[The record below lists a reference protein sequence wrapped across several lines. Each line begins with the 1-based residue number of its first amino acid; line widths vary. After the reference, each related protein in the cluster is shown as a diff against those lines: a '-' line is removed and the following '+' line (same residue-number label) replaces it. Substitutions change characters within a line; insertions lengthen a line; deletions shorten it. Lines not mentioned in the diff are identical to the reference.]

1 MIKLTDFNEL
11 ERVPLAYGGNAG
23 RKIAVKDREGRPW
36 MVKFPEPTRGMRGN
50 IASYT
55 TSPLSEWL
63 GSHIYGLAGLPVHE
77 TALGICE
84 GKLVCACK
92 DFTYPDLR
100 LYEFHDVK
108 NSISDEDPG
117 YEGRPSD
124 GSNLYLS
131 DVLAAVQGLSSP
143 YSSLPCLDRFWDM
156 FVMDGLIGNADRN
169 NGNWGF
175 LFRGLELVGLAPVYD
190 NGNAFFNKRRD
201 STMAQR
207 AQDDALLEQDAV
219 GASLSCYKDQAGHRI
234 SPMRYISDGVD
245 AGCMKACARLLERL
259 DLGEVD
265 ELIDSLP
272 ERAVGLEIMPAEVK
286 EFHKQVL
293 RRRRDEVVLPAY
305 EAWHRAHRLFIGDPG
320 LSFDKQGRGPGADA
334 AEHRV
339 ACVDGAGAPGRGETV
354 LPGDGRTAGRP
365 SEI

>member
-1 MIKLTDFNEL
+1 MIELTDFNEL

-23 RKIAVKDREGRPW
+23 RKIAVRDREGRPW

-55 TSPLSEWL
+55 TSPISEWL

-84 GKLVCACK
+84 GKLVCACR

-124 GSNLYLS
+124 GSNLFLS
-131 DVLAAVQGLSSP
+131 DVLAAVQGLTRP
-143 YSSLPCLDRFWDM
+143 YSSLPCLERFWDM

-175 LFRGLELVGLAPVYD
+175 LFRGLDLVGLAPVYD

-207 AQDDALLEQDAV
+207 AQDDAMLEQDAV

-234 SPMRYISDGVD
+234 SPMRYIADGVD
-245 AGCMKACARLLERL
+245 SGCMRACARLLERL
-259 DLGEVD
+259 DPAEVD

-272 ERAVGLEIMPAEVK
+272 ERAVGLEIMPDEVK

-293 RRRRDEVVLPAY
+293 RRRRDEVILPAY
-305 EAWHRAHRLFIGDPG
+305 ETWHRAHRLFVGDPG
-320 LSFDKQGRGPGADA
+320 LALGASGS
-334 AEHRV
+334 AEFSRSAGHE
-339 ACVDGAGAPGRGETV
+339 APCVDEDDALGHDVVA
-354 LPGDGRTAGRP
+354 LPGNGKTEDR